1 MDNRKHPPDGRR
13 TSFGQSTQHISTSQ
27 VASPPDSS
35 IVPSPEGTRSN
46 HQTRRLQL
54 RNAGFRGQNLPTRR
68 ISPIFGS
75 SFAPSEPF
83 GRVVSNEDSP
93 NNLEKRLLFGEDLP
107 PNPVNILQEIHNSAR
122 RKLQQPRQSIG
133 TIFQDDTAT
142 SPTDADSG
150 VSWYSETSNNNS
162 PSQPRKT
169 SIQMVK
175 LREISFN
182 GRTPPPPLSS
192 PLAKQMRSRNGGR
205 VQQRSTSAEATKY
218 IEHLES
224 QLVAV
229 NTKLDSLMSP
239 SSHKA
244 RAARLRALTSEAR
257 SLRQQVDDWEHKFD
271 ERVNDERNQLAN
283 VEMSLTNRLQ
293 ALEDEVEAKD
303 SRVRDLEWE
312 MEGLRIQV
320 KEAEGLEAINSDLE
334 RRIDLLSS
342 LLVQSPTKLEICSAA
357 SSPGKADPRKRT
369 PRPKSMMPRVPPS
382 PGSMRIS
389 LNIGPDMQFRMSR
402 RSFASATSPSPSPE
416 LSRAPAL
423 HEEGFQ
429 STLEMQSSKDS
440 SDQGSGN
447 SSSLRSPPS
456 SSSRPTSLH
465 STGSSGANPWGLPLP
480 FDAEAPA
487 PVNQKQ
493 RRMRRFPS
501 GAGSLKPLI
510 LPTASV
516 TQSHAA
522 SAPVR
527 DFCNDPTQRNFSAAS
542 LDPTIAFL
550 SKQECSSPTDTP
562 TQPRRQRSSSYAQRE
577 TMYTLEG
584 RSSSFAEKDGGQAVL
599 SPRSFSEEILETVEE
614 EASDVKYTKRER
626 PRSVREELAEAG
638 LLAATQIDAGLVS
651 YHNNSE
657 DQTSTP
663 DMDNQS
669 VNSPSPSAPHRRHQ
683 LGEPNKLKTP
693 SQHGNARRLTPT
705 PKSMASTAIATSPA
719 HGLFARLT
727 NVISQ
732 TKQGPVALARR
743 LIHNAWVIG
752 VAKLGG
758 MGWWLLGLVYGIR
771 WPKKQRAADA
781 KNTVAE
787 VPGRSMD
794 GHHFSP
800 RTAGRDSAR
809 QDRLDS
815 FGRNGCHNARDP
827 NMSGETL
834 TPTADY
840 VQLRGYKAT
849 LLARHGPH
857 FTPCSDCQEPP
868 SRRSLRLWFR
878 FSLAVILAV
887 GIAIKDGPGALLEGS
902 QSSTEKM
909 FETWELPLKTIRQSP
924 STKMHH
930 ERHGADTG

>member
-1 MDNRKHPPDGRR
+1 MDNRKHPSDGYRI
-13 TSFGQSTQHISTSQ
+13 SSGQSAQHMSTSQ

-54 RNAGFRGQNLPTRR
+54 RNAGFRGQTLPTRR

-83 GRVVSNEDSP
+83 GRVVSNENSP

-122 RKLQQPRQSIG
+122 RKLQRPRQSIG

-169 SIQMVK
+169 SIQMMK
-175 LREISFN
+175 LREVSFN

-192 PLAKQMRSRNGGR
+192 PLAKQTRSRNGGR
-205 VQQRSTSAEATKY
+205 PQPRSTSAEATKY

-257 SLRQQVDDWEHKFD
+257 SLRQQVNDWEHKFD

-293 ALEDEVEAKD
+293 ALEDEIEAKD

-334 RRIDLLSS
+334 RRVDLLSS
-342 LLVQSPTKLEICSAA
+342 LLVQSPTKLDICSAA
-357 SSPGKADPRKRT
+357 SSPGKPDPRKRT
-369 PRPKSMMPRVPPS
+369 PRPRSMMPRVPPS
-382 PGSMRIS
+382 PGSMRLS
-389 LNIGPDMQFRMSR
+389 LNIGPDMQFRRSR

-416 LSRAPAL
+416 VSRAPAL
-423 HEEGFQ
+423 DEEGSPLDIQ
-429 STLEMQSSKDS
+429 NSKDS
-440 SDQGSGN
+440 SDLGSGN

-480 FDAEAPA
+480 FDSEAPA
-487 PVNQKQ
+487 PANQKQ

-510 LPTASV
+510 LPSASG
-516 TQSHAA
+516 TQSHPA

-527 DFCNDPTQRNFSAAS
+527 DFCNDPAQRNFSAAS

-550 SKQECSSPTDTP
+550 SKQEYSSPADTP
-562 TQPRRQRSSSYAQRE
+562 TQPRRQRSSSHAQRE

-584 RSSSFAEKDGGQAVL
+584 RSSSFAEKDGGQAGL
-599 SPRSFSEEILETVEE
+599 SPRSVSEELLETVEE
-614 EASDVKYTKRER
+614 EASEVRYTERER
-626 PRSVREELAEAG
+626 PRSLREELAEAG
-638 LLAATQIDAGLVS
+638 LLAATQVDAGLIP
-651 YHNNSE
+651 YDNNSE
-657 DQTSTP
+657 DQTSP
-663 DMDNQS
+663 LDMDGQS
-669 VNSPSPSAPHRRHQ
+669 IDSPSPSAPRRRHQ
-683 LGEPNKLKTP
+683 PDKPNKLKTP
-693 SQHGNARRLTPT
+693 LQHGNTRRLTPT
-705 PKSMASTAIATSPA
+705 PKSMASTAIATSPV
-719 HGLFARLT
+719 HGLFSRLT
-727 NVISQ
+727 SVISQ
-732 TKQGPVALARR
+732 TKQGPVTLARR
-743 LIHNAWVIG
+743 LIHNAWIIG

-771 WPKKQRAADA
+771 WRKKQRAADA
-781 KNTVAE
+781 KTTVAE
-787 VPGRSMD
+787 VPGRNMD
-794 GHHFSP
+794 WHHFSP
-800 RTAGRDSAR
+800 STDGRDSAR
-809 QDRLDS
+809 QDRINGD
-815 FGRNGCHNARDP
+815 GRNDCYNARDP
-827 NMSGETL
+827 NMSRQTL
-834 TPTADY
+834 TPTADSA
-840 VQLRGYKAT
+840 QLRGYKAA
-849 LLARHGPH
+849 LPARHEPH
-857 FTPCSDCQEPP
+857 FTPCPDCQEPP
-868 SRRSLRLWFR
+868 SRRSFRLWFR
-878 FSLAVILAV
+878 FSLAIILAV

-909 FETWELPLKTIRQSP
+909 FETWELPLKTIRPSP
-924 STKMHH
+924 SPRTHH
-930 ERHGADTG
+930 ERHGPDMG